1 MTSSNGKQIIPTH
14 ILLNTQK
21 SDDNQAMKFSQLIEY
36 KMRNIFLEKS
46 CAKYGGETSSR
57 TFCKKSKL
65 CISLDQQSEILCS

>member
-1 MTSSNGKQIIPTH
+1 MTSSNGKEIIPTH

-46 CAKYGGETSSR
+46 CGETSSR

-65 CISLDQQSEILCS
+65 CVSLDQQSEILCS